1 MVDRHDVPVASPQ
14 QVNLLSC
21 ENVSKAFGDR
31 PLMNDVSLG
40 VSRGERIGVVGRNG
54 AGKSTL
60 LRVLAGAEPP
70 DSGRVTRGAS
80 VVVGELDQVGISAD
94 NATIR
99 SHVVGDRDEHEWAG
113 DAAVREI
120 LTALLG
126 GFGAEQLDRRISDL
140 SGGERRRAYLA
151 EQLIREVDVLFL
163 DEPTNHLDVEIIAWL
178 AAHLKNRPKIA
189 IVTVTHDRWFL
200 DEICDHMWEV
210 VGGNVEE
217 YEGGYSAF
225 VLAKA
230 ERMRQESVTEARRQN
245 LMRKELAWLRR
256 GPPARTTKPQ
266 FRIDAANEL
275 IAAEPPP
282 RNAVEL
288 LEFAS
293 ARLGKTVYEL
303 HDAKIGF
310 ETRTLINH
318 ITWNIAPGA
327 RIGILGPNG
336 AGKTSVLRSILGELP
351 LLAGKRVEGVTV
363 KPGVLS
369 QHLADLDLSMT
380 VIDTVSEVA
389 NYIEL
394 GKGKQLSASQVCQRL
409 GFDHDGQF
417 TRVGELSGGERRRL
431 ELTRILMSEPNVL
444 VLDEPTNDF
453 DVETLAALEDLLDGF
468 PGTLL
473 IISHDRYFLERV
485 CDNFVAV
492 MGDLAFTDLPGGIEQ
507 YLESRRRMLAGASA
521 KPATGG
527 AGESES
533 TSTLTPARVRE
544 LRKLSDKFERQLA
557 KLEAQIVLVHD
568 QMLEFAGDFQRVAQ
582 LDVELRELHVTK
594 ETIEVQWLE
603 TADELS
609 DGRG

>member
-1 MVDRHDVPVASPQ
+1 M
-14 QVNLLSC
+14 
-21 ENVSKAFGDR
+21 SKAFGER
-31 PLMNDVSLG
+31 PLLRDVSLG
-40 VSRGERIGVVGRNG
+40 VGKGERIGVVGRNG

-60 LRVLAGAEPP
+60 LRVLAGTEPA

-80 VVVGELDQVGISAD
+80 VVVGELDQVGISEPD
-94 NATIR
+94 ATIR
-99 SHVVGDRDEHEWAG
+99 SHVLGDRDEHEWASDSG
-113 DAAVREI
+113 VREI

-126 GFGAEQLDRRISDL
+126 GFDSEQLDRNISDL

-200 DEICDHMWEV
+200 DEVCDHMWEV

-217 YEGGYSAF
+217 YEGGYSAY

-230 ERMRQESVTEARRQN
+230 ERMRQEAVSEARRQN

-310 ETRTLINH
+310 ETKTLINH

-336 AGKTSVLRSILGELP
+336 AGKTSVLRSVLGELP

-363 KPGVLS
+363 KTGVLS
-369 QHLADLDLSMT
+369 QNLADLDLTKT
-380 VIDTVSEVA
+380 VIDTVSDVA

-453 DVETLAALEDLLDGF
+453 DVEILAALEDLLDGF
-468 PGTLL
+468 PGTLI

-492 MGDLAFTDLPGGIEQ
+492 MGDQAFTDLPGGIEQ
-507 YLESRRRMLAGASA
+507 YLDSRRKMLASEAAKTGASHNLVSS
-521 KPATGG
+521 KV
-527 AGESES
+527 
-533 TSTLTPARVRE
+533 STLSPARERE
-544 LRKLSDKFERQLA
+544 LRKATDKFERQLS
-557 KLEAQIVLVHD
+557 KIEVQIGIVHD
-568 QMLEFAGDFQRVAQ
+568 QMLEFSHDFERVAQ
-582 LDVELRELHVTK
+582 CDVELRELNESK
-594 ETIEVQWLE
+594 ETIELQWIQA
-603 TADELS
+603 ADELS
-609 DGRG
+609 EQGG

>member
-1 MVDRHDVPVASPQ
+1 
-14 QVNLLSC
+14 
-21 ENVSKAFGDR
+21 
-31 PLMNDVSLG
+31 MNDVSLG
-40 VSRGERIGVVGRNG
+40 VSKGERIGVVGRNG

-60 LRVLAGAEPP
+60 LRILAGAEPP
-70 DSGRVTRGAS
+70 DSGRVTRGAR

-113 DAAVREI
+113 DAAVRET

-230 ERMRQESVTEARRQN
+230 ERMRQESASEARRQN

-336 AGKTSVLRSILGELP
+336 AGKTSVLRSILGEIP

-521 KPATGG
+521 KHATGG
-527 AGESES
+527 AGESENA
-533 TSTLTPARVRE
+533 STLTPARVRE
-544 LRKLSDKFERQLA
+544 LRKLTDKIDRQLA
-557 KLEAQIVLVHD
+557 KLEAQIALVHD
-568 QMLEFAGDFQRVAQ
+568 QMLKSAGDFQRVAQ
-582 LDVELRELHVTK
+582 LDGELRELHVTK
-594 ETIEVQWLE
+594 EKIEVQWLE

-609 DGRG
+609 GGQG

>member
-1 MVDRHDVPVASPQ
+1 MSVSSPQ

-21 ENVSKAFGDR
+21 ENVSKSFGDR
-31 PLMNDVSLG
+31 PLLSDVSLG
-40 VSRGERIGVVGRNG
+40 VSKGERIGVVGRNG

-70 DSGRVTRGAS
+70 NSGRVTRGAS
-80 VVVGELDQVGISAD
+80 VVVGELDQVGISAE

-99 SHVVGDRDEHEWAG
+99 SHVLGDRDEHEWAS

-126 GFGAEQLDRRISDL
+126 GFGPEQLDRRISDL

-200 DEICDHMWEV
+200 DEVCDHMWEV
-210 VGGNVEE
+210 VGGKVEE

-230 ERMRQESVTEARRQN
+230 ERMRQESASEARRQN

-310 ETRTLINH
+310 ETKTLINH

-336 AGKTSVLRSILGELP
+336 AGKTSVLRSILGEIP

-369 QHLADLDLSMT
+369 QHLADLDLTKT
-380 VIDTVSEVA
+380 VIDTVSDVA

-394 GKGKQLSASQVCQRL
+394 GKGKQMSASQVCQRL

-492 MGDLAFTDLPGGIEQ
+492 IGDLKFTDLPGGIEQ
-507 YLESRRRMLAGASA
+507 YLELRRKMLAGASG
-521 KPATGG
+521 KPASGG
-527 AGESES
+527 NGESKG
-533 TSTLTPARVRE
+533 TSKLTPARERE
-544 LRKLSDKFERQLA
+544 LRKLTDKFKRQLA
-557 KLEAQIVLVHD
+557 KLETSIGLIHD
-568 QMLEFAGDFQRVAQ
+568 QMLEVSGDFERAAL
-582 LDVELRELHVTK
+582 LDKELRDLNETK
-594 ETIEVQWLE
+594 ENIELQWLE
-603 TADELS
+603 AADELS
-609 DGRG
+609 DGRQ

>member
-1 MVDRHDVPVASPQ
+1 MASPQ

-21 ENVSKAFGDR
+21 ENVSKAFGER
-31 PLMNDVSLG
+31 PLLSDVSLG
-40 VSRGERIGVVGRNG
+40 VSKGERIGVVGRNG

-60 LRVLAGAEPP
+60 LRVLAGTEPP

-80 VVVGELDQVGISAD
+80 VVVGELDQVGFSAE

-99 SHVVGDRDEHEWAG
+99 SHVLGDRDEHEWAG

-120 LTALLG
+120 LTTLLD
-126 GFGAEQLDRRISDL
+126 GFGSEQLDRQISDL

-178 AAHLKNRPKIA
+178 AAHLKSRPKMA

-200 DEICDHMWEV
+200 DEVCDHMWEV
-210 VGGNVEE
+210 VGGSVEE
-217 YEGGYSAF
+217 YVGGYSAY
-225 VLAKA
+225 VLAKT
-230 ERMRQESVTEARRQN
+230 ERMRQDAASEARRQN

-256 GPPARTTKPQ
+256 GPPARTSKPQ

-310 ETRTLINH
+310 ETRTLIDH

-336 AGKTSVLRSILGELP
+336 AGKTSVLQSILGEMP

-369 QHLADLDLSMT
+369 QHLADVDLSKS

-507 YLESRRRMLAGASA
+507 YLEF
-521 KPATGG
+521 
-527 AGESES
+527 
-533 TSTLTPARVRE
+533 
-544 LRKLSDKFERQLA
+544 RKKDAL
-557 KLEAQIVLVHD
+557 
-568 QMLEFAGDFQRVAQ
+568 
-582 LDVELRELHVTK
+582 
-594 ETIEVQWLE
+594 
-603 TADELS
+603 
-609 DGRG
+609 

>member
-1 MVDRHDVPVASPQ
+1 
-14 QVNLLSC
+14 
-21 ENVSKAFGDR
+21 
-31 PLMNDVSLG
+31 MNDVSLG
-40 VSRGERIGVVGRNG
+40 VSKGERIGVVGRNG

-99 SHVVGDRDEHEWAG
+99 SHVVGDRDEHEWAS

-126 GFGAEQLDRRISDL
+126 GFGAEQLDRRISNL

-151 EQLIREVDVLFL
+151 EQLIRDVDVLFL

-230 ERMRQESVTEARRQN
+230 ERMRQESASEARRQN

-336 AGKTSVLRSILGELP
+336 AGKTSVLRSILGEIP

-380 VIDTVSEVA
+380 VIETVSEVA

-521 KPATGG
+521 KPTTSG
-527 AGESES
+527 AGESENA
-533 TSTLTPARVRE
+533 STLTPARVRE
-544 LRKLSDKFERQLA
+544 LRKLTDKIDRQLA
-557 KLEAQIVLVHD
+557 KLEAQIALVHD
-568 QMLEFAGDFQRVAQ
+568 QMLKSAGDFQRVAQ
-582 LDVELRELHVTK
+582 LDGELRELHVMK
-594 ETIEVQWLE
+594 EKVEVQWLE

-609 DGRG
+609 SGQG

>member
-1 MVDRHDVPVASPQ
+1 M
-14 QVNLLSC
+14 
-21 ENVSKAFGDR
+21 SKAFGER
-31 PLMNDVSLG
+31 PLLRDVSLG
-40 VSRGERIGVVGRNG
+40 VGKGERIGVVGRNG

-60 LRVLAGAEPP
+60 LRVLAGTEPA

-80 VVVGELDQVGISAD
+80 VVVGELDQVGISEPD
-94 NATIR
+94 ATIR
-99 SHVVGDRDEHEWAG
+99 SHVLGDRDEHEWASDSG
-113 DAAVREI
+113 VREI

-126 GFGAEQLDRRISDL
+126 GFDSEQLDRNISDL

-200 DEICDHMWEV
+200 DEVCDHMWEV

-217 YEGGYSAF
+217 YEGGYSAY

-230 ERMRQESVTEARRQN
+230 ERMRQEAVSEARRQN

-310 ETRTLINH
+310 ETKTLINH

-336 AGKTSVLRSILGELP
+336 AGKTSVLRSVLGEIP

-363 KPGVLS
+363 KTGVLS
-369 QHLADLDLSMT
+369 QNLADLDLTKT
-380 VIDTVSEVA
+380 VIDTVSDVA

-453 DVETLAALEDLLDGF
+453 DVEILAALEDLLDGF
-468 PGTLL
+468 PGTLI

-492 MGDLAFTDLPGGIEQ
+492 MGDQAFTDLPGGIEQ
-507 YLESRRRMLAGASA
+507 YLDSRRKMLASEAAKTGASHNLVSS
-521 KPATGG
+521 KV
-527 AGESES
+527 
-533 TSTLTPARVRE
+533 STLSPARERE
-544 LRKLSDKFERQLA
+544 LRKATDKFERQLS
-557 KLEAQIVLVHD
+557 KIEVQIGIVHD
-568 QMLEFAGDFQRVAQ
+568 QMLEFSHDFERVAQ
-582 LDVELRELHVTK
+582 CDVELRELNESK
-594 ETIEVQWLE
+594 ETIELQWIE
-603 TADELS
+603 AADELS
-609 DGRG
+609 GQGT

>member
-1 MVDRHDVPVASPQ
+1 M
-14 QVNLLSC
+14 NLLSC
-21 ENVSKAFGDR
+21 ENVSKAFGER
-31 PLMNDVSLG
+31 PLLRDVSLG
-40 VSRGERIGVVGRNG
+40 VGKGERIGVVGRNG

-60 LRVLAGAEPP
+60 LRVLAGTEPA

-80 VVVGELDQVGISAD
+80 VVVGELDQVGISEPD
-94 NATIR
+94 ATIR
-99 SHVVGDRDEHEWAG
+99 SHVLGDRDEHEWASDSG
-113 DAAVREI
+113 VREI

-126 GFGAEQLDRRISDL
+126 GFDSEQLDRNISDL

-200 DEICDHMWEV
+200 DEVCDHMWEV

-217 YEGGYSAF
+217 YEGGYSAY

-230 ERMRQESVTEARRQN
+230 ERMRQDAVSEARRQN

-293 ARLGKTVYEL
+293 ARLGRTVYEL

-310 ETRTLINH
+310 ETKTLINH

-336 AGKTSVLRSILGELP
+336 AGKTSVLRSVLGELP

-363 KPGVLS
+363 KTGVLS
-369 QHLADLDLSMT
+369 QNLADLDLTRT
-380 VIDTVSEVA
+380 VIDTVSDVA

-453 DVETLAALEDLLDGF
+453 DVEILAALEDLLDGF
-468 PGTLL
+468 PGTLI

-492 MGDLAFTDLPGGIEQ
+492 MGDQAFTDLPGGIEQ
-507 YLESRRRMLAGASA
+507 YLDSRRKMLASEAAKTGASHNLVSS
-521 KPATGG
+521 KV
-527 AGESES
+527 
-533 TSTLTPARVRE
+533 STLSPARERE
-544 LRKLSDKFERQLA
+544 LRKATDKFERQLS
-557 KLEAQIVLVHD
+557 KIEVQIGVVHD
-568 QMLEFAGDFQRVAQ
+568 QMLEFSHDFERVAQ
-582 LDVELRELHVTK
+582 CDVELRELNESK
-594 ETIEVQWLE
+594 ETIELQWIQA
-603 TADELS
+603 ADELS
-609 DGRG
+609 GQGA

>member
-1 MVDRHDVPVASPQ
+1 MASPQ

-31 PLMNDVSLG
+31 PLMSDVSLG
-40 VSRGERIGVVGRNG
+40 VSKGERIGVVGRNG

-126 GFGAEQLDRRISDL
+126 GFDSEHLDRRISDL
-140 SGGERRRAYLA
+140 SGGEGRRAYLA

-178 AAHLKNRPKIA
+178 AAHLKSRPKIA

-200 DEICDHMWEV
+200 DEVCDHMWEV

-230 ERMRQESVTEARRQN
+230 ERMRQESVSEARRQN

-318 ITWNIAPGA
+318 ITWNIGPGA

-336 AGKTSVLRSILGELP
+336 AGKTSVLRSILGEIP
-351 LLAGKRVEGVTV
+351 LLAGKRIEGVTV
-363 KPGVLS
+363 KPRVLS
-369 QHLADLDLSMT
+369 QHLADLDLSLT
-380 VIDTVSEVA
+380 VIDTVCEVA

-492 MGDLAFTDLPGGIEQ
+492 MGDLTFTDLPGGIEQ
-507 YLESRRRMLAGASA
+507 YLESRRTVLAGAA
-521 KPATGG
+521 GKPTAGG
-527 AGESES
+527 VGESQS
-533 TSTLTPARVRE
+533 TSTLTPARERE
-544 LRKLSDKFERQLA
+544 LRKLTDKLERQLS
-557 KLEAQIVLVHD
+557 KLDAQVTMVHD
-568 QMLEFAGDFQRVAQ
+568 QMLEFASEFERVAQ
-582 LDVELRELHVTK
+582 LDLELRELNVTR
-594 ETIEVQWLE
+594 ENIELQWLE
-603 TADELS
+603 AADELS
-609 DGRG
+609 GGRE

>member
-1 MVDRHDVPVASPQ
+1 MASPQ

-21 ENVSKAFGDR
+21 ENVSKAFGER
-31 PLMNDVSLG
+31 PLLRDVSLG
-40 VSRGERIGVVGRNG
+40 VGKGERIGVVGRNG

-60 LRVLAGAEPP
+60 LRVLAGTEPA

-80 VVVGELDQVGISAD
+80 VVVGELDQVGISEPD
-94 NATIR
+94 ATIR
-99 SHVVGDRDEHEWAG
+99 SHVLGDRDEHEWASDSG
-113 DAAVREI
+113 VREI

-126 GFGAEQLDRRISDL
+126 GFDSEQLDRNISDL

-200 DEICDHMWEV
+200 DEVCDHMWEV

-217 YEGGYSAF
+217 YEGGYSAY

-230 ERMRQESVTEARRQN
+230 ERMRQDAVSEARRQN

-293 ARLGKTVYEL
+293 ARLGRTVYEL

-310 ETRTLINH
+310 ETKTLINH

-336 AGKTSVLRSILGELP
+336 AGKTSVLRSVLGELP

-363 KPGVLS
+363 KTGVLS
-369 QHLADLDLSMT
+369 QNLADLDLTRT
-380 VIDTVSEVA
+380 VIDTVSDVA

-453 DVETLAALEDLLDGF
+453 DVEILAALEDLLDGF
-468 PGTLL
+468 PGTLI

-492 MGDLAFTDLPGGIEQ
+492 MGDQAFTDLPGGIEQ
-507 YLESRRRMLAGASA
+507 YLDSRRKMLASEAAKTGASHNLVSS
-521 KPATGG
+521 KV
-527 AGESES
+527 
-533 TSTLTPARVRE
+533 STLSPARERE
-544 LRKLSDKFERQLA
+544 LRKATDKFERQLS
-557 KLEAQIVLVHD
+557 KIEVQIGIVHD
-568 QMLEFAGDFQRVAQ
+568 QMLEFSHDFERVAQ
-582 LDVELRELHVTK
+582 CDVELRELNESK
-594 ETIEVQWLE
+594 ETIELQWIQA
-603 TADELS
+603 ADELS
-609 DGRG
+609 EQGG

>member
-1 MVDRHDVPVASPQ
+1 MASPQ

-21 ENVSKAFGDR
+21 ENVSKSFGDR
-31 PLMNDVSLG
+31 PLLSDVSLG
-40 VSRGERIGVVGRNG
+40 VSKGERIGVVGRNG

-70 DSGRVTRGAS
+70 NSGRVTRGAS
-80 VVVGELDQVGISAD
+80 VVVGELDQVGISAE

-99 SHVVGDRDEHEWAG
+99 SHVLGDRDEHEWAS
-113 DAAVREI
+113 DAGVREI

-126 GFGAEQLDRRISDL
+126 GFGSEQLDRKISDL

-178 AAHLKNRPKIA
+178 AAHLKSRPKIA

-200 DEICDHMWEV
+200 DEVCDHMWEV
-210 VGGNVEE
+210 IGGKVEE

-230 ERMRQESVTEARRQN
+230 ERMRQESASEARRQN

-310 ETRTLINH
+310 DTKTLINH

-369 QHLADLDLSMT
+369 QHLADLDLSKT
-380 VIDTVSEVA
+380 VIDTVSDVA

-492 MGDLAFTDLPGGIEQ
+492 IGDLEFTDLPSGIEQ
-507 YLESRRRMLAGASA
+507 YLELRRKMLAGASG
-521 KPATGG
+521 KPVSGSTG
-527 AGESES
+527 ENQV
-533 TSTLTPARVRE
+533 TSTLTPARERE
-544 LRKLSDKFERQLA
+544 LRKLTDKFERQLA
-557 KLEAQIVLVHD
+557 KLESSIGLLHD
-568 QMLEFAGDFQRVAQ
+568 QMLEESGNFERVGQ
-582 LDVELRELHVTK
+582 LDKELQDLNETK
-594 ETIEVQWLE
+594 ENIELQWLE
-603 TADELS
+603 AADELS
-609 DGRG
+609 GGHS

>member
-1 MVDRHDVPVASPQ
+1 M
-14 QVNLLSC
+14 
-21 ENVSKAFGDR
+21 SKAFGER
-31 PLMNDVSLG
+31 PLLRDVSLG
-40 VSRGERIGVVGRNG
+40 VGKGERIGVVGRNG

-60 LRVLAGAEPP
+60 LRVLAGTEPA

-80 VVVGELDQVGISAD
+80 VVVGELDQVGISEPD
-94 NATIR
+94 ATIR
-99 SHVVGDRDEHEWAG
+99 SHVLGDRDEHEWASDSG
-113 DAAVREI
+113 VREI

-126 GFGAEQLDRRISDL
+126 GFDSEQLDRNISDL

-200 DEICDHMWEV
+200 DEVCDHMWEV

-217 YEGGYSAF
+217 YEGGYSAY

-230 ERMRQESVTEARRQN
+230 ERMRQDAVSEARRQN

-310 ETRTLINH
+310 ETKTLINH

-336 AGKTSVLRSILGELP
+336 AGKTSVLRSVLGEIP

-363 KPGVLS
+363 KTGVLS
-369 QHLADLDLSMT
+369 QNLADLDLTKT
-380 VIDTVSEVA
+380 VIDTVSDVA

-453 DVETLAALEDLLDGF
+453 DVEILAALEDLLDGF
-468 PGTLL
+468 PGTLI

-492 MGDLAFTDLPGGIEQ
+492 MGDQAFTDLPGGIEQ
-507 YLESRRRMLAGASA
+507 YLDSRRKMLAN
-521 KPATGG
+521 ATVKTG
-527 AGESES
+527 AGNNLVGMKVSKLS
-533 TSTLTPARVRE
+533 PARERE
-544 LRKLSDKFERQLA
+544 LRKATDKFERQLS
-557 KLEAQIVLVHD
+557 KIEVQIGVVHD
-568 QMLEFAGDFQRVAQ
+568 QMLEFSHDFERVAQ
-582 LDVELRELHVTK
+582 CDVELRELNESK
-594 ETIEVQWLE
+594 ETIELQWIQA
-603 TADELS
+603 ADELS
-609 DGRG
+609 EQGG

>member
-1 MVDRHDVPVASPQ
+1 
-14 QVNLLSC
+14 
-21 ENVSKAFGDR
+21 VSKAFGER
-31 PLMNDVSLG
+31 PLLRDVSLG
-40 VSRGERIGVVGRNG
+40 VGKGERIGVVGRNG

-60 LRVLAGAEPP
+60 LRVLAGTEPA

-80 VVVGELDQVGISAD
+80 VVVGELDQVGISEPD
-94 NATIR
+94 ATIR
-99 SHVVGDRDEHEWAG
+99 SHVLGDRDEHEWASDSG
-113 DAAVREI
+113 VREI

-126 GFGAEQLDRRISDL
+126 GFDSEQLDRNISDL

-200 DEICDHMWEV
+200 DEVCDHMWEV

-217 YEGGYSAF
+217 YEGGYSAY

-230 ERMRQESVTEARRQN
+230 ERMRQEAVSEARRQN

-293 ARLGKTVYEL
+293 ARLGRTVYEL

-310 ETRTLINH
+310 ETKTLINH

-336 AGKTSVLRSILGELP
+336 AGKTSVLRSVLGELP

-363 KPGVLS
+363 KTGVLS
-369 QHLADLDLSMT
+369 QNLADLDLTKT
-380 VIDTVSEVA
+380 VIDTVSDVA

-453 DVETLAALEDLLDGF
+453 DVEILAALEDLLDGF
-468 PGTLL
+468 PGTLI

-492 MGDLAFTDLPGGIEQ
+492 MGDQAFTDLPGGIEQ
-507 YLESRRRMLAGASA
+507 YLDSRRKMLASEAAKTGASHNLVSS
-521 KPATGG
+521 KV
-527 AGESES
+527 
-533 TSTLTPARVRE
+533 STLSPARERE
-544 LRKLSDKFERQLA
+544 LRKATDKFERQLS
-557 KLEAQIVLVHD
+557 KIEVQIGIVHD
-568 QMLEFAGDFQRVAQ
+568 QMLEFSHDFERVAQ
-582 LDVELRELHVTK
+582 CDVELRELNESK
-594 ETIEVQWLE
+594 ETIELQWIE
-603 TADELS
+603 AADELS
-609 DGRG
+609 GQGT

>member
-1 MVDRHDVPVASPQ
+1 M
-14 QVNLLSC
+14 NLLSC
-21 ENVSKAFGDR
+21 ENVSKAFGER
-31 PLMNDVSLG
+31 PLLRDVSLG
-40 VSRGERIGVVGRNG
+40 VGKGERIGVVGRNG

-60 LRVLAGAEPP
+60 LRVLAGTEPA

-80 VVVGELDQVGISAD
+80 VVVGELDQVGISEPD
-94 NATIR
+94 ATIR
-99 SHVVGDRDEHEWAG
+99 SHVLGDRDEYEWASDSG
-113 DAAVREI
+113 VREI

-126 GFGAEQLDRRISDL
+126 GFDSEQLDRNISDL

-200 DEICDHMWEV
+200 DEVCDHMWEV

-217 YEGGYSAF
+217 YEGGYSAY

-230 ERMRQESVTEARRQN
+230 ERMRQDAVSEARRQN

-293 ARLGKTVYEL
+293 ARLGRTVYEL

-310 ETRTLINH
+310 ETKTLINH

-336 AGKTSVLRSILGELP
+336 AGKTSVLRSVLGELP

-363 KPGVLS
+363 KTGVLS
-369 QHLADLDLSMT
+369 QNLADLDLTRT
-380 VIDTVSEVA
+380 VIDTVSDVA

-453 DVETLAALEDLLDGF
+453 DVEILAALEDLLDGF
-468 PGTLL
+468 PGTLI

-492 MGDLAFTDLPGGIEQ
+492 MGDQAFTDLPGGIEQ
-507 YLESRRRMLAGASA
+507 YLDSRRKMLASEAAKTGASHNLVSS
-521 KPATGG
+521 KV
-527 AGESES
+527 
-533 TSTLTPARVRE
+533 STLSPARERE
-544 LRKLSDKFERQLA
+544 LRKATDKFERQLS
-557 KLEAQIVLVHD
+557 KIEVQIGIVHD
-568 QMLEFAGDFQRVAQ
+568 QMLEFSHDFERVAQ
-582 LDVELRELHVTK
+582 CDVELRELNESK
-594 ETIEVQWLE
+594 ETIELQWIQA
-603 TADELS
+603 ADELS
-609 DGRG
+609 EQGG

>member
-1 MVDRHDVPVASPQ
+1 M
-14 QVNLLSC
+14 NLLSC
-21 ENVSKAFGDR
+21 ENVSKAFGER
-31 PLMNDVSLG
+31 PLLRDVSLG
-40 VSRGERIGVVGRNG
+40 VGKGERIGVVGRNG

-60 LRVLAGAEPP
+60 LRVLAGTEPA

-80 VVVGELDQVGISAD
+80 VVVGELDQVGISEPD
-94 NATIR
+94 ATIR
-99 SHVVGDRDEHEWAG
+99 SHVLGDRDEHEWASDSG
-113 DAAVREI
+113 VREI

-126 GFGAEQLDRRISDL
+126 GFDSEQLDRNISDL

-200 DEICDHMWEV
+200 DEVCDHMWEV
-210 VGGNVEE
+210 VGGDVEE
-217 YEGGYSAF
+217 YEGGYSAY

-230 ERMRQESVTEARRQN
+230 ERMRQEAVSEARRQN

-310 ETRTLINH
+310 ETKTLINH

-336 AGKTSVLRSILGELP
+336 AGKTSVLRSVLGEIP

-363 KPGVLS
+363 KTGVLS
-369 QHLADLDLSMT
+369 QNLADLDLTKT
-380 VIDTVSEVA
+380 VIDTVSDVA

-453 DVETLAALEDLLDGF
+453 DVEILAALEDLLDGF
-468 PGTLL
+468 PGTLI

-492 MGDLAFTDLPGGIEQ
+492 MGDQAFTDLPGGIEQ
-507 YLESRRRMLAGASA
+507 YLDSRRKMLASEAAKTGASHNLVSS
-521 KPATGG
+521 KV
-527 AGESES
+527 
-533 TSTLTPARVRE
+533 STLSPARERE
-544 LRKLSDKFERQLA
+544 LRKATDKFERQLS
-557 KLEAQIVLVHD
+557 KIEVQIGIVHD
-568 QMLEFAGDFQRVAQ
+568 QMLEFSHDFERVAQ
-582 LDVELRELHVTK
+582 CDVELRELNESK
-594 ETIEVQWLE
+594 ETIELQWIQA
-603 TADELS
+603 ADELS
-609 DGRG
+609 EQGG

>member
-1 MVDRHDVPVASPQ
+1 MASPQ

-21 ENVSKAFGDR
+21 ENVSKAFGER
-31 PLMNDVSLG
+31 PLLRDVSLG
-40 VSRGERIGVVGRNG
+40 VGKGERIGVVGRNG

-60 LRVLAGAEPP
+60 LRVLAGTEPA

-80 VVVGELDQVGISAD
+80 VVVGELDQVGISEPD
-94 NATIR
+94 ATIR
-99 SHVVGDRDEHEWAG
+99 SHVLGDRDEHEWASDSG
-113 DAAVREI
+113 VREI

-126 GFGAEQLDRRISDL
+126 GFDSEQLDRNISDL

-200 DEICDHMWEV
+200 DEVCDHMWEV
-210 VGGNVEE
+210 VGGDVEE
-217 YEGGYSAF
+217 YEGGYSAY

-230 ERMRQESVTEARRQN
+230 ERMRQEAVSEARRQN

-310 ETRTLINH
+310 ETKTLINH

-336 AGKTSVLRSILGELP
+336 AGKTSVLRSVLGEIP

-363 KPGVLS
+363 KTGVLS
-369 QHLADLDLSMT
+369 QNLADLDLTKT
-380 VIDTVSEVA
+380 VIDTVSDVA

-453 DVETLAALEDLLDGF
+453 DVEILAALEDLLDGF
-468 PGTLL
+468 PGTLI

-492 MGDLAFTDLPGGIEQ
+492 MGDQAFTDLPGGIEQ
-507 YLESRRRMLAGASA
+507 YLDSRRKMLAN
-521 KPATGG
+521 ATVKTG
-527 AGESES
+527 AGNNLVGMKVSKLS
-533 TSTLTPARVRE
+533 PARERE
-544 LRKLSDKFERQLA
+544 LRKATDKFERQLS
-557 KLEAQIVLVHD
+557 KIEVQIGVVHD
-568 QMLEFAGDFQRVAQ
+568 QMLEFSHDFERVAQ
-582 LDVELRELHVTK
+582 CDVELRELNESK
-594 ETIEVQWLE
+594 ETIELQWIE
-603 TADELS
+603 AADELS
-609 DGRG
+609 GQGT

>member
-1 MVDRHDVPVASPQ
+1 M
-14 QVNLLSC
+14 NLLSC
-21 ENVSKAFGDR
+21 ENVSKAFGER
-31 PLMNDVSLG
+31 PLLRDVSLG
-40 VSRGERIGVVGRNG
+40 VGKGERIGVVGRNG

-60 LRVLAGAEPP
+60 LRVLAGTEPA

-80 VVVGELDQVGISAD
+80 VVVGELDQVGISEPD
-94 NATIR
+94 ATIR
-99 SHVVGDRDEHEWAG
+99 SHVLGDRDEHEWASDSG
-113 DAAVREI
+113 VREI

-126 GFGAEQLDRRISDL
+126 GFDSEQLDRNISDL

-200 DEICDHMWEV
+200 DEVCDHMWEV

-217 YEGGYSAF
+217 YEGGYSAY

-230 ERMRQESVTEARRQN
+230 ERMRQEAVSEARRQN

-293 ARLGKTVYEL
+293 ARLGRTVYEL

-310 ETRTLINH
+310 ETKTLINH

-336 AGKTSVLRSILGELP
+336 AGKTSVLRSVLGELP

-363 KPGVLS
+363 KTGVLS
-369 QHLADLDLSMT
+369 QNLADLDLTKT
-380 VIDTVSEVA
+380 VIDTVSDVA

-453 DVETLAALEDLLDGF
+453 DVEILAALEDLLDGF
-468 PGTLL
+468 PGTLI

-492 MGDLAFTDLPGGIEQ
+492 MGDQAFTDLPGGIEQ
-507 YLESRRRMLAGASA
+507 YLDSRRKMLASEAAKTGASHNLVSS
-521 KPATGG
+521 KV
-527 AGESES
+527 
-533 TSTLTPARVRE
+533 STLSPARERE
-544 LRKLSDKFERQLA
+544 LRKATDKFERQLS
-557 KLEAQIVLVHD
+557 KIEVQIGIVHD
-568 QMLEFAGDFQRVAQ
+568 QMLEFSHDFERVAQ
-582 LDVELRELHVTK
+582 CDVELRELNESK
-594 ETIEVQWLE
+594 ETIELQWIE
-603 TADELS
+603 AADELS
-609 DGRG
+609 GQGT

>member
-1 MVDRHDVPVASPQ
+1 M
-14 QVNLLSC
+14 
-21 ENVSKAFGDR
+21 SKAFGER
-31 PLMNDVSLG
+31 PLLRDVSLG
-40 VSRGERIGVVGRNG
+40 VGKGERIGVVGRNG

-60 LRVLAGAEPP
+60 LRVLAGTEPA

-80 VVVGELDQVGISAD
+80 VVVGELDQVGISEPD
-94 NATIR
+94 ATIR
-99 SHVVGDRDEHEWAG
+99 SHVLGDRDEHEWASDSG
-113 DAAVREI
+113 VREI

-126 GFGAEQLDRRISDL
+126 GFDSEQLDRNISDL

-200 DEICDHMWEV
+200 DEVCDHMWEV

-217 YEGGYSAF
+217 YEGGYSAY

-230 ERMRQESVTEARRQN
+230 ERMRQDAVSEARRQN

-293 ARLGKTVYEL
+293 ARLGRTVYEL

-310 ETRTLINH
+310 ETKTLINH

-336 AGKTSVLRSILGELP
+336 AGKTSVLRSVLGEIP

-363 KPGVLS
+363 KTGVLS
-369 QHLADLDLSMT
+369 QNLADLDLTKT
-380 VIDTVSEVA
+380 VIDTVSDVA

-453 DVETLAALEDLLDGF
+453 DVEILAALEDLLDGF
-468 PGTLL
+468 PGTLI

-492 MGDLAFTDLPGGIEQ
+492 MGDQAFTDLPGGIEQ
-507 YLESRRRMLAGASA
+507 YLDSRRKMLASEAAKTGASHNLVSS
-521 KPATGG
+521 KV
-527 AGESES
+527 
-533 TSTLTPARVRE
+533 STLSPARERE
-544 LRKLSDKFERQLA
+544 LRKATDKFERQLS
-557 KLEAQIVLVHD
+557 KIEVQIGIVHD
-568 QMLEFAGDFQRVAQ
+568 QMLEFSHDFERVAQ
-582 LDVELRELHVTK
+582 CDVELRELNESK
-594 ETIEVQWLE
+594 ETIELQWIE
-603 TADELS
+603 AADELS
-609 DGRG
+609 GQGT

>member
-1 MVDRHDVPVASPQ
+1 M
-14 QVNLLSC
+14 
-21 ENVSKAFGDR
+21 SKAFGER
-31 PLMNDVSLG
+31 PLLRDVSLG
-40 VSRGERIGVVGRNG
+40 VGKGERIGVVGRNG

-60 LRVLAGAEPP
+60 LRVLAGTEPA

-80 VVVGELDQVGISAD
+80 VVVGELDQVGISEPD
-94 NATIR
+94 ATIR
-99 SHVVGDRDEHEWAG
+99 SHVLGDRDEHEWASDSG
-113 DAAVREI
+113 VREI

-126 GFGAEQLDRRISDL
+126 GFDSEQLDRNISDL

-200 DEICDHMWEV
+200 DEVCDHMWEV
-210 VGGNVEE
+210 VGGDVEE
-217 YEGGYSAF
+217 YEGGYSAY

-230 ERMRQESVTEARRQN
+230 ERMRQEAVSEARRQN

-310 ETRTLINH
+310 ETKTLINH

-336 AGKTSVLRSILGELP
+336 AGKTSVLRSVLGEIP

-363 KPGVLS
+363 KTGVLS
-369 QHLADLDLSMT
+369 QNLADLDLTKT
-380 VIDTVSEVA
+380 VIDTVSDVA

-453 DVETLAALEDLLDGF
+453 DVEILAALEDLLDGF
-468 PGTLL
+468 PGTLI

-492 MGDLAFTDLPGGIEQ
+492 MGDQAFTDLPGGIEQ
-507 YLESRRRMLAGASA
+507 YLDSRRKMLAN
-521 KPATGG
+521 ATVKTG
-527 AGESES
+527 AGNNLVGMKVSKLS
-533 TSTLTPARVRE
+533 PARERE
-544 LRKLSDKFERQLA
+544 LRKATDKFERQLS
-557 KLEAQIVLVHD
+557 KIEVQIGVVHD
-568 QMLEFAGDFQRVAQ
+568 QMLEFSHDFERVAQ
-582 LDVELRELHVTK
+582 CDVELRELNESK
-594 ETIEVQWLE
+594 ETIELQWIQA
-603 TADELS
+603 ADELS
-609 DGRG
+609 GQGG

>member
-1 MVDRHDVPVASPQ
+1 VASPQ

-21 ENVSKAFGDR
+21 ENVSKAFGER
-31 PLMNDVSLG
+31 PLLRDVSLG
-40 VSRGERIGVVGRNG
+40 VGKGERIGVVGRNG

-60 LRVLAGAEPP
+60 LRVLAGTEPA

-80 VVVGELDQVGISAD
+80 VVVGELDQVGISEPD
-94 NATIR
+94 ATIR
-99 SHVVGDRDEHEWAG
+99 SHVLGDRDEHEWASDSG
-113 DAAVREI
+113 VREI

-126 GFGAEQLDRRISDL
+126 GFDSEQLDRNISDL

-200 DEICDHMWEV
+200 DEVCDHMWEV

-217 YEGGYSAF
+217 YEGGYSAY

-230 ERMRQESVTEARRQN
+230 ERMRQDAVSEARRQN

-310 ETRTLINH
+310 ETKTLINH

-336 AGKTSVLRSILGELP
+336 AGKTSVLRSVLGEIP

-363 KPGVLS
+363 KTGVLS
-369 QHLADLDLSMT
+369 QNLADLDLTKT
-380 VIDTVSEVA
+380 VIDTVSDVA

-453 DVETLAALEDLLDGF
+453 DVEILAALEDLLDGF
-468 PGTLL
+468 PGTLI

-492 MGDLAFTDLPGGIEQ
+492 MGDQAFTDLPGGIEQ
-507 YLESRRRMLAGASA
+507 YLDSRRKMLAN
-521 KPATGG
+521 ATVKTG
-527 AGESES
+527 AGNNLVGMKVSKLS
-533 TSTLTPARVRE
+533 PARERE
-544 LRKLSDKFERQLA
+544 LRKATDKFERQLS
-557 KLEAQIVLVHD
+557 KIEVQIGVVHD
-568 QMLEFAGDFQRVAQ
+568 QMLEFSHDFERVAQ
-582 LDVELRELHVTK
+582 CDVELRELNESK
-594 ETIEVQWLE
+594 ETIELQWIQA
-603 TADELS
+603 ADELS
-609 DGRG
+609 EQGG

>member
-1 MVDRHDVPVASPQ
+1 M
-14 QVNLLSC
+14 NLLSC
-21 ENVSKAFGDR
+21 ENVSKAFGER
-31 PLMNDVSLG
+31 PLLRDVSLG
-40 VSRGERIGVVGRNG
+40 VGKGERIGVVGRNG

-60 LRVLAGAEPP
+60 LRVLAGTEPA

-80 VVVGELDQVGISAD
+80 VVVGELDQVGISEPD
-94 NATIR
+94 ATIR
-99 SHVVGDRDEHEWAG
+99 SHVLGDRDEHEWASDSG
-113 DAAVREI
+113 VREI

-126 GFGAEQLDRRISDL
+126 GFDSEQLDRNISDL

-200 DEICDHMWEV
+200 DEVCDHMWEV

-217 YEGGYSAF
+217 YEGGYSAY

-230 ERMRQESVTEARRQN
+230 ERMRQDAVSEARRQN

-293 ARLGKTVYEL
+293 ARLGRTVYEL

-310 ETRTLINH
+310 ETKTLINH

-336 AGKTSVLRSILGELP
+336 AGKTSVLRSVLGELP

-363 KPGVLS
+363 KTGVLS
-369 QHLADLDLSMT
+369 QNLADLDLTRT
-380 VIDTVSEVA
+380 VIDTVSDVA

-453 DVETLAALEDLLDGF
+453 DVEILAALEDLLDGF
-468 PGTLL
+468 PGTLI

-492 MGDLAFTDLPGGIEQ
+492 MGDQAFTDLPGGIEQ
-507 YLESRRRMLAGASA
+507 YLDSRRKMLASEAAKTGASHNLVSS
-521 KPATGG
+521 KV
-527 AGESES
+527 
-533 TSTLTPARVRE
+533 STLSPARERE
-544 LRKLSDKFERQLA
+544 LRKATDKFERQLS
-557 KLEAQIVLVHD
+557 KIEVQIGIVHD
-568 QMLEFAGDFQRVAQ
+568 QMLEFSHDFERVAQ
-582 LDVELRELHVTK
+582 CDVELRELNESK
-594 ETIEVQWLE
+594 ETIELQWIE
-603 TADELS
+603 AADELS
-609 DGRG
+609 GQGT

>member
-1 MVDRHDVPVASPQ
+1 M
-14 QVNLLSC
+14 NLLSC
-21 ENVSKAFGDR
+21 ENVSKAFGER
-31 PLMNDVSLG
+31 PLLRDVSLG
-40 VSRGERIGVVGRNG
+40 VGKGERIGVVGRNG

-60 LRVLAGAEPP
+60 LRVLAGTEPA

-80 VVVGELDQVGISAD
+80 VVVGELDQVGISEPD
-94 NATIR
+94 ATIR
-99 SHVVGDRDEHEWAG
+99 SHVLGDRDEYEWASDSG
-113 DAAVREI
+113 VREI

-126 GFGAEQLDRRISDL
+126 GFDSEQLDRNISDL

-200 DEICDHMWEV
+200 DEVCDHMWEV
-210 VGGNVEE
+210 VGGDVEE
-217 YEGGYSAF
+217 YEGGYSAY

-230 ERMRQESVTEARRQN
+230 ERMRQEAVSEARRQN

-310 ETRTLINH
+310 ETKTLINH

-336 AGKTSVLRSILGELP
+336 AGKTSVLRSVLGEIP

-363 KPGVLS
+363 KTGVLS
-369 QHLADLDLSMT
+369 QNLADLDLTKT
-380 VIDTVSEVA
+380 VIDTVSDVA

-453 DVETLAALEDLLDGF
+453 DVEILAALEDLLDGF
-468 PGTLL
+468 PGTLI

-492 MGDLAFTDLPGGIEQ
+492 MGDQAFTDLPGGIEQ
-507 YLESRRRMLAGASA
+507 YLDSRRKMLAN
-521 KPATGG
+521 ATVKTG
-527 AGESES
+527 AGNNLVGMKVSKLS
-533 TSTLTPARVRE
+533 PARERE
-544 LRKLSDKFERQLA
+544 LRKATDKFERQLS
-557 KLEAQIVLVHD
+557 KIEVQIGVVHD
-568 QMLEFAGDFQRVAQ
+568 QMLEFSHDFERVAQ
-582 LDVELRELHVTK
+582 CDVELRELNESK
-594 ETIEVQWLE
+594 ETIELQWIQA
-603 TADELS
+603 ADELS
-609 DGRG
+609 EQGG

>member
-1 MVDRHDVPVASPQ
+1 M
-14 QVNLLSC
+14 NLLSC
-21 ENVSKAFGDR
+21 ENVSKAFGER
-31 PLMNDVSLG
+31 PLLRDVSLG
-40 VSRGERIGVVGRNG
+40 VGKGERIGVVGRNG

-60 LRVLAGAEPP
+60 LRVLAGTEPA

-80 VVVGELDQVGISAD
+80 VVVGELDQVGISEPD
-94 NATIR
+94 ATIR
-99 SHVVGDRDEHEWAG
+99 SHVLGDRDEHEWASDSG
-113 DAAVREI
+113 VREI

-126 GFGAEQLDRRISDL
+126 GFDSEQLDRNISDL

-200 DEICDHMWEV
+200 DEVCDHMWEV

-217 YEGGYSAF
+217 YEGGYSAY

-230 ERMRQESVTEARRQN
+230 ERMRQDAVSEARRQN

-293 ARLGKTVYEL
+293 ARLGRTVYEL

-310 ETRTLINH
+310 ETKTLINH

-336 AGKTSVLRSILGELP
+336 AGKTSVLRSVLGEIP

-363 KPGVLS
+363 KTGVLS
-369 QHLADLDLSMT
+369 QNLADLDLTKT
-380 VIDTVSEVA
+380 VIDTVSDVA

-453 DVETLAALEDLLDGF
+453 DVEILAALEDLLDGF
-468 PGTLL
+468 PGTLI

-492 MGDLAFTDLPGGIEQ
+492 MGDQAFTDLPGGIEQ
-507 YLESRRRMLAGASA
+507 YLDSRRKMLAN
-521 KPATGG
+521 ATVKTG
-527 AGESES
+527 AGNNLVGMKVSKLS
-533 TSTLTPARVRE
+533 PARERE
-544 LRKLSDKFERQLA
+544 LRKATDKFERQLS
-557 KLEAQIVLVHD
+557 KIEVQIGVVHD
-568 QMLEFAGDFQRVAQ
+568 QMLEFSHDFERVAQ
-582 LDVELRELHVTK
+582 CDVELRELNESK
-594 ETIEVQWLE
+594 ETIELQWIQA
-603 TADELS
+603 ADELS
-609 DGRG
+609 EQGG